1 MAQKILVV
9 KSSPRKDS
17 NSSFLADEVAAGA
30 RKKGAKIEEINLASL
45 KIGPCKACDS
55 CQKQKVEYCTFQD
68 DMIALY
74 PKIVEA
80 DSIVYATPIYWF
92 TVSAQLKLFMDRC
105 YALMAPHHEV
115 GDASPLAGK
124 AVVLCATYGDDD
136 PLCSGV
142 VNARGT
148 FIDFCAYVGA
158 DLVDVLHATAQEPG
172 EIRQDKELLEQAR
185 AVGQLIAVGEEP
197 LPPA

>member
-1 MAQKILVV
+1 MTQKILVV

-17 NSSFLADEVAAGA
+17 NSSILAEEIAAAA
-30 RKKGAKIEEINLASL
+30 RRKGAHVETINLAQL
-45 KIGPCKACDS
+45 KMGPCKACDS
-55 CQKQKVEYCTFQD
+55 CQKSKVEFCSLQD

-74 PKIVEA
+74 PKIIEA
-80 DSIVYATPIYWF
+80 DAIVYATPIYWF

-105 YALMAPHHEV
+105 YALMAPHHEE

-124 AVVLCATYGDDD
+124 AIVLCTTYGDDD

-158 DLVDVLHATAQEPG
+158 DLVEVLHATAQEPG
-172 EIRQDKELLEQAR
+172 EIRQDKELIEQAR
-185 AVGQLIAVGEEP
+185 TVGEALAMEV
-197 LPPA
+197 L

>member
-1 MAQKILVV
+1 MAPKVLVL

-17 NSSFLADEVAAGA
+17 NSSILADEVAAGA
-30 RKKGAKIEEINLASL
+30 RKKGAQVEVVALSQSKIA
-45 KIGPCKACDS
+45 PCKACDS
-55 CQKQKVEYCTFQD
+55 CQKSKVEFCSIQD

-74 PKIVEA
+74 PKVIEA
-80 DSIVYATPIYWF
+80 DAIVYATPIYWF

-105 YALMAPHHEV
+105 YALMAPHHEE

-124 AVVLCATYGDDD
+124 AVVLCTTYGDDD

-158 DLVDVLHATAQEPG
+158 DLIDVLHGAAQEPG
-172 EIRQDKELLEQAR
+172 EIKQDKELMEQAR
-185 AVGQLIAVGEEP
+185 AVGEMLALEEP
-197 LPPA
+197 R